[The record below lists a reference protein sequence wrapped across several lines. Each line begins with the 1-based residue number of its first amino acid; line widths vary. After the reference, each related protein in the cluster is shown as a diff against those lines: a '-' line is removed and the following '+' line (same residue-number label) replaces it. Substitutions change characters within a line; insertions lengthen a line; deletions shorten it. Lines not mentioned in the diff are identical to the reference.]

1 MACLA
6 SFVILAG
13 GLSLIYGLGWYKDR
27 KFKRRITRRVKTIDY
42 LLNKLQLTNQLT
54 INQLKM
60 NSHIS
65 IHDH

>member
-27 KFKRRITRRVKTIDY
+27 KFKRRITRRVKAIDY
-42 LLNKLQLTNQLT
+42 LPEQTATNWLDNPLTNQP
-54 INQLKM
+54 IK
-60 NSHIS
+60 
-65 IHDH
+65 